1 MPLTIVSDTDATLTD
16 THADT
21 GANTNTDID
30 TERAEPSAQHFTLHL
45 HYSILTTA
53 LYYILSAKINKI
65 Q

>member
-30 TERAEPSAQHFTLHL
+30 TE
-45 HYSILTTA
+45 
-53 LYYILSAKINKI
+53 
-65 Q
+65 